1 MTDLMT
7 LALVRKAPGCPH
19 YITESRYAEMAAIV
33 GESAVGTIRCRF
45 CYDGPVVRFG
55 RFGISGRT
63 NRTPRATPAR
73 ELSRGE
79 LKDQMLYGRAS

>member
-7 LALVRKAPGCPH
+7 QALVRKAPGCPH

-45 CYDGPVVRFG
+45 CYDGPVVTYGVFNKPGPNSNRPRVNRRTARPQRRDMVERG
-55 RFGISGRT
+55 RV
-63 NRTPRATPAR
+63 A
-73 ELSRGE
+73 
-79 LKDQMLYGRAS
+79 